1 MVTKGKFW
9 QEEHFEG
16 LKSTL
21 NERMHLWNQSYTSR
35 INPNSNLLP
44 PLELF
49 HYGSLHTNNL
59 VLDFKYLL
67 EISHVY
73 MYIFVD
79 VVATSIFHQSS
90 NSSMLLVME
99 IFTWQKTLRPKC
111 TSNATVSP
119 SQA

>member
-44 PLELF
+44 PLW
-49 HYGSLHTNNL
+49 
-59 VLDFKYLL
+59 
-67 EISHVY
+67 ISSHE
-73 MYIFVD
+73 
-79 VVATSIFHQSS
+79 QSS
-90 NSSMLLVME
+90 PWFQIPTWNFSCVYVYICRCCSNFNLSP
-99 IFTWQKTLRPKC
+99 IF
-111 TSNATVSP
+111 
-119 SQA
+119 